1 MTELQIK
8 AAFEAKP
15 ELWFGADRFRRGES
29 VVGHVAETGERIIFE
44 DIGTDPRYLALSTS
58 KSSQSAGTH
67 FLAMLPI
74 KTKLRMW
81 GVMSCVGTQPRKL
94 NLEEIS
100 LLEAMNNQIGIAV
113 ENATLYEQT
122 ATKARDLSA
131 LYSIAGVAS
140 ESLDLNLILHRI
152 MEKVLQIFGFDAGR
166 IYLCQGETR
175 ELNLVL
181 HEGFPRDM
189 VVPRKY
195 QFGEGLIGKTVE
207 SGETRILEDMRS
219 DPAYIGLSRNKTM
232 FSAGFRASVLIPI
245 KVRGEGL
252 GVINFLSK
260 KPHHFSDSDLQL
272 IRAIAYHL
280 GIAVGNA
287 NLFSQIQQKSME
299 LEKANKGKDEF
310 LGIISHELRTP
321 LNVIKGY
328 TEIMLDEIFG
338 ELNLEQKKGLQTI
351 SNQSAELFGM
361 INSILQVT
369 RIEADAVQAAS
380 WDVNVGDLLEELKAN
395 YNIPYGKDLK
405 LFWHYPADLPMAR
418 TDDEKLKGVLQN
430 LINNAI
436 KFTEQGSVTISGR
449 YIPAANK
456 IEFKVADTGI
466 GIPQEKIQT
475 IFDMFEQVDSSATR
489 KFSGVG
495 LGLYIVKKFTELLG
509 GGVAVE
515 SELGKGSAFTV
526 TIPVVNPPAPLAD
539 AAILH

>member
-1 MTELQIK
+1 
-8 AAFEAKP
+8 
-15 ELWFGADRFRRGES
+15 
-29 VVGHVAETGERIIFE
+29 
-44 DIGTDPRYLALSTS
+44 
-58 KSSQSAGTH
+58 
-67 FLAMLPI
+67 
-74 KTKLRMW
+74 
-81 GVMSCVGTQPRKL
+81 
-94 NLEEIS
+94 
-100 LLEAMNNQIGIAV
+100 
-113 ENATLYEQT
+113 
-122 ATKARDLSA
+122 
-131 LYSIAGVAS
+131 
-140 ESLDLNLILHRI
+140 
-152 MEKVLQIFGFDAGR
+152 
-166 IYLCQGETR
+166 
-175 ELNLVL
+175 
-181 HEGFPRDM
+181 
-189 VVPRKY
+189 
-195 QFGEGLIGKTVE
+195 
-207 SGETRILEDMRS
+207 
-219 DPAYIGLSRNKTM
+219 M

-252 GVINFLSK
+252 GVVNFLSK
-260 KPHHFSDSDLQL
+260 EPHHFSDSDLQL

-287 NLFSQIQQKSME
+287 KLFTQIKQKSIE

-328 TEIMLDEIFG
+328 TEIMLDDIFG

-361 INSILQVT
+361 INGILQVT

-380 WDVNVGDLLEELKAN
+380 WDVNLGDLLDELRAN

-405 LFWHYPADLPMAR
+405 LFWDYSTDLPITK

-436 KFTEQGSVTISGR
+436 KFTEQGSVTISSK
-449 YIPAANK
+449 YIPAASK

-489 KFSGVG
+489 KYSGVG

-509 GGVAVE
+509 GGVAAE
-515 SELGKGSAFTV
+515 SELGKGSVFTV
-526 TIPVVNPPAPLAD
+526 TLPVVNPAQPLAD
-539 AAILH
+539 AATLH